1 MSNVPSVQS
10 GLGKTMFE
18 RVMELYGDD
27 QTSAKPGRIS
37 RMLKVQYRMH
47 ETIANWASQALY
59 GGELQTHEI
68 VRSRTLDQLE
78 GIVPSAEDPDET
90 PPLLLLDTT
99 GCHLYESTNAAGSRF
114 NEGEAQLV
122 AQHVRKLLAMGV
134 PADQIAVITPYNGQV
149 EILRLDLLPEAPQLQ
164 IRSVDG
170 FQGGEREAVVLS
182 LVRSSRRGGGD
193 GIGFLRDDRRLNVAV
208 TRAKRHCCVVCDSE
222 TVSQSPFI
230 KNLLDW
236 IDEHGVHR
244 SAMDL
249 EMMLGEDGTMDH
261 KLELAE
267 AELRRLVM
275 ASKKE
280 RMDPTEMSHRRSALL
295 DKISD
300 FQAKASPND
309 FLWMSPELTKLDRK
323 LVHEIAEE
331 LGLEHQSEGVEGVNR
346 RIKLLVPNPL
356 SAQEQKVPS
365 AVSPI
370 LPVLDQEPQLPF
382 AAPSAIPFLDQQST
396 SVAEQPLAEPEDMAA
411 SEVDAEAMVAIARSE
426 PPTVSAFAVLD
437 DDDADS
443 DQEISITVPELNSEL
458 RNLANERAERERR
471 KQQSSE
477 RPKAAKSKKSQKLGG
492 VKKDSPTVVEDK
504 LDDLD
509 DFAFLEAQI
518 EKVQNSHGRQVEGTG
533 KAYRTIVNGVLL
545 AKPVSPPKKRD
556 ERATAAL
563 SAKLREAK
571 EGRKAKVKK

>member
-1 MSNVPSVQS
+1 
-10 GLGKTMFE
+10 
-18 RVMELYGDD
+18 
-27 QTSAKPGRIS
+27 
-37 RMLKVQYRMH
+37 
-47 ETIANWASQALY
+47 
-59 GGELQTHEI
+59 
-68 VRSRTLDQLE
+68 
-78 GIVPSAEDPDET
+78 
-90 PPLLLLDTT
+90 
-99 GCHLYESTNAAGSRF
+99 
-114 NEGEAQLV
+114 
-122 AQHVRKLLAMGV
+122 
-134 PADQIAVITPYNGQV
+134 
-149 EILRLDLLPEAPQLQ
+149 
-164 IRSVDG
+164 
-170 FQGGEREAVVLS
+170 
-182 LVRSSRRGGGD
+182 
-193 GIGFLRDDRRLNVAV
+193 
-208 TRAKRHCCVVCDSE
+208 VCDSE

-249 EMMLGEDGTMDH
+249 ELMLGEDGDMDH
-261 KLELAE
+261 EIELAE
-267 AELRRLVM
+267 AELGRLVM

-280 RMDPTEMSHRRSALL
+280 RTDPIVLSQRSSALL
-295 DKISD
+295 DKIRD
-300 FQAKASPND
+300 FQAKANPND

-346 RIKLLVPNPL
+346 RIKIIVPSPL
-356 SAQEQKVPS
+356 SAQEQHVHSAGLYQQVPS
-365 AVSPI
+365 
-370 LPVLDQEPQLPF
+370 
-382 AAPSAIPFLDQQST
+382 AAPSAIPMPDQQSTLPAQRAPAGPPMDILDQQST
-396 SVAEQPLAEPEDMAA
+396 GVAERPPAEPVDMVV
-411 SEVDAEAMVAIARSE
+411 SEVDTDAMVSVARSE
-426 PPTVSAFAVLD
+426 PSTVSAFAVLH

-443 DQEISITVPELNSEL
+443 DQEIAITIPELNSEL

-471 KQQSSE
+471 KQQSSQM
-477 RPKAAKSKKSQKLGG
+477 PKATKSKKSQKLGG
-492 VKKDSPTVVEDK
+492 IKKDAPTAEEPK

-545 AKPVSPPKKRD
+545 AKPVLPPKKRD

>member
-1 MSNVPSVQS
+1 MSNVPTVQS

-27 QTSAKPGRIS
+27 QTSSKPGRIS

-59 GGELQTHEI
+59 GGELQTHEM

-78 GIVPSAEDPDET
+78 GTLASLEDPDAT
-90 PPLLLLDTT
+90 PPLLLLDTA

-149 EILRLDLLPEAPQLQ
+149 EILRLALLPEAPQLQ

-182 LVRSSRRGGGD
+182 LVRSSRRGSGD

-249 EMMLGEDGTMDH
+249 EMILGVDGTMDH
-261 KLELAE
+261 ELELAE
-267 AELRRLVM
+267 AELRRLVT

-280 RMDPTEMSHRRSALL
+280 RMDPTEMNQRRSALL

-300 FQAKASPND
+300 FQAKASPSD
-309 FLWMSPELTKLDRK
+309 VLWMNPELTKLDRK

-346 RIKLLVPNPL
+346 RIKLFVPKPL
-356 SAQEQKVPS
+356 SVQEQQIPS
-365 AVSPI
+365 
-370 LPVLDQEPQLPF
+370 
-382 AAPSAIPFLDQQST
+382 AAPSAQLPLQDQQST
-396 SVAEQPLAEPEDMAA
+396 IVVERPPAEPVGTIV
-411 SEVDAEAMVAIARSE
+411 SEMDAEAMVAIARSE
-426 PPTVSAFAVLD
+426 PSTVSAFAVLSD
-437 DDDADS
+437 DDGDS
-443 DQEISITVPELNSEL
+443 DQEITITVPELNSEL

-471 KQQSSE
+471 KQQSGE
-477 RPKAAKSKKSQKLGG
+477 RPKATKSKKSHKLGG
-492 VKKDSPTVVEDK
+492 VKKDKPTAVEDK
-504 LDDLD
+504 LEDLD

-518 EKVQNSHGRQVEGTG
+518 EKMQNSHGRQVEGKG
-533 KAYRTIVNGVLL
+533 KVYRTIVNGVLL
-545 AKPVSPPKKRD
+545 AKPVSTSKKRD

-563 SAKLREAK
+563 SNKLREAK
-571 EGRKAKVKK
+571 EGRKAKVTK